1 MTLHTRSDT
10 AFGLISHD
18 VAYHLLC
25 DQGTSLPLS
34 PSVPRACFETRWYIA
49 SSLSNP
55 IPAKMDGFIDGSG
68 KRFMLEPD
76 AVVTLKNYEI
86 HVNHQKEKAIKEQDQ
101 SCVDVVVYLLPERE
115 STVRESWCPGQS
127 HPIVL

>member
-68 KRFMLEPD
+68 KRESRL
-76 AVVTLKNYEI
+76 TR
-86 HVNHQKEKAIKEQDQ
+86 
-101 SCVDVVVYLLPERE
+101 PERILNDR
-115 STVRESWCPGQS
+115 SAQAQS
-127 HPIVL
+127 